1 MTDDSGWAKA
11 AAKKQAIV
19 QRSRVALWWGAMVK
33 VLLTAE
39 HSGERCVAAVAECNV
54 EASNACDW

>member
-11 AAKKQAIV
+11 ATKKQAIV

-54 EASNACDW
+54 EAF